1 MDKQVERGE
10 SFDEGGQGMLR
21 TTSILAFVVHP
32 LSSLAL
38 SVPANH
44 SPTRMRTIAAGAAV
58 ASGASAKQ
66 YSSAGSGTFA
76 GSRRQRSS
84 LTTAWSHEPAMK
96 RLKGAGVY
104 LVRRAASLAC

>member
-58 ASGASAKQ
+58 ASGASA
-66 YSSAGSGTFA
+66 